1 MVACGHTHDYVLVE
15 AKEATFTENGNQA
28 YYKCSGCEL
37 LFDADKNPIDSI
49 PEIAMKVADTTD
61 DNYRVFYQIFVGSFS
76 DSNGD
81 GIGDLRGII
90 NRFDYLNDGNVNST
104 TSLGVQGIWL
114 SPIFKSPSYH
124 KYDTTDYYQ
133 IDPKFGT
140 MADLEELIELC
151 HSRNVKL
158 ILDLVLNHTSNQHQY
173 FKNFVTAHQQN
184 NVDDPY
190 YDYYCWG
197 TKEDF
202 QGKAFYK
209 ISGTDYYYEGNFS
222 GDMPEPNFDNEKVR
236 QDCVDVAKFYLE
248 KGIDGFRFDA
258 IKYIYYGE
266 TTRSVEFWD
275 WYMEQLKAIKS
286 DIYTVG
292 ECWSAD
298 SEILQYTSELNCFA
312 FQMSGS
318 EGIITAGAKLNGS
331 VSTFTNYVCSF
342 LNSLN
347 ATSGDAMFIPFFSN
361 HDQDRS
367 AGYATYAS
375 KQMAANMYILCS
387 GSPFI
392 YYGEE
397 LGMTGSR
404 GSANTDANRRMAMV
418 WGDGDTV
425 ANPEGTTYKNQIK
438 DTVAIQDNDESSL
451 LNHYRKL
458 ISVRIKYPGIAR
470 GEYTALNYS
479 TRFGGFKV
487 EYQGSTLFIL
497 HNTDSEEITIDL
509 ATNKNYSFLGEIVEC
524 LGYGAKLNGSVLT
537 ISGKT
542 TVIIK

>member
-1 MVACGHTHDYVLVE
+1 MKNVSKLLVIILLIVM
-15 AKEATFTENGNQA
+15 TLGFI
-28 YYKCSGCEL
+28 GCEE
-37 LFDADKNPIDSI
+37 KPSE
-49 PEIAMKVADTTD
+49 PVAQPDTTD

-104 TSLGVQGIWL
+104 ESLGVQGIWL
-114 SPIFKSPSYH
+114 SPIFTSPSYH
-124 KYDTTDYYQ
+124 KYDTTNYYE

-173 FKNFVTAHQQN
+173 FKQFVSAHKFG
-184 NVDDPY
+184 DTEDPY
-190 YDYYCWG
+190 YDYYCYG
-197 TKEDF
+197 SIEDLK
-202 QGKAFYK
+202 GKSFYK
-209 ISGTDYYYEGNFS
+209 ISGTNDEYYEGNFS
-222 GDMPEPNFDNEKVR
+222 SDMPEPNFDNAKVR
-236 QDCVDVAKFYLE
+236 QDCVDVAKYYLD

-266 TTRSVEFWD
+266 TERSVEFWD
-275 WYMEQLKAIKS
+275 WYMDQLKAIKP
-286 DIYTVG
+286 DIYCVG
-292 ECWSAD
+292 ECWSSD

-312 FQMSGS
+312 FQTSGS
-318 EGIITAGAKLNGS
+318 EGAICNGAKLNGS
-331 VSTFTNYVCSF
+331 VSSFTNYVISF
-342 LNSLN
+342 LDQLN
-347 ATSGDAMFIPFFSN
+347 ETSSDAMFIPFFSN

-367 AGYATYAS
+367 AGYPTYAN
-375 KQMAANMYILCS
+375 KQMAANLYILCS

-397 LGMTGSR
+397 IGMTGSR
-404 GSANTDANRRMAMV
+404 GSASTDANRRMAMV

-425 ANPEGTTYKNQIK
+425 ANPEGTTYKNQI
-438 DTVAIQDNDESSL
+438 VEGVSVQDEDEDSL

-458 ISVRIKYPGIAR
+458 ISIRIKYPEIAR
-470 GEYTALNYS
+470 GNYTALTYS
-479 TRFGGFKV
+479 EKKFGGFKV
-487 EYQGSTLFIL
+487 EYQGSTLCIL
-497 HNTDSEEITIDL
+497 HNTDSEELQIDL
-509 ATNKNYSFLGEIVEC
+509 GAKGSFNFDTIAEC
-524 LGYGAKLNGSVLT
+524 LGGNAKLEGSVLT
-537 ISGKT
+537 ISGQT

>member
-1 MVACGHTHDYVLVE
+1 MKNISKLLVIILLIAMTFLVAC
-15 AKEATFTENGNQA
+15 
-28 YYKCSGCEL
+28 
-37 LFDADKNPIDSI
+37 NPTTSPDD
-49 PEIAMKVADTTD
+49 PAPQPDTPDTPIAQPDTTD

-104 TSLGVQGIWL
+104 DSLGVQGIWL
-114 SPIFKSPSYH
+114 SPIFTSPSYH
-124 KYDTTDYYQ
+124 KYDTTNYYE
-133 IDPKFGT
+133 IDPQFGT
-140 MADLEELIELC
+140 MEDLEELIELC

-158 ILDLVLNHTSNQHQY
+158 ILDLVLNHTSNQHEY
-173 FKNFVTAHQQN
+173 FKQFVYAHQA
-184 NVDDPY
+184 DDTENPY
-190 YDYYCWG
+190 YDYYCYG
-197 TKEDF
+197 GRDDF
-202 QGKAFYK
+202 KDKTIYK
-209 ISGTDYYYEGNFS
+209 ISGTDEFYEGNFS
-222 GDMPEPNFDNEKVR
+222 SDMPEPNFDNAKVR
-236 QDCVDVAKFYLE
+236 QDYVDVAKYYLD

-266 TTRSVEFWD
+266 TTRTVEFWD
-275 WYMEQLKAIKS
+275 WYMDQLKAIKP
-286 DIYTVG
+286 DIYCVG
-292 ECWSAD
+292 ECWSSD

-318 EGIITAGAKLNGS
+318 EGAICNGAKLNGS
-331 VSTFTNYVCSF
+331 VSSFTNYVTGF
-342 LNSLN
+342 LDLLKDTNSE
-347 ATSGDAMFIPFFSN
+347 AMLIPFFSN

-367 AGYATYAS
+367 AGYPSYAN

-397 LGMTGSR
+397 IGMTGSR

-425 ANPEGTTYKNQIK
+425 ANPSGTTYKNQI
-438 DTVAIQDNDESSL
+438 TNGVSAQDEDENSL

-458 ISVRIKYPGIAR
+458 ISIRIKYPEIAR
-470 GEYTALNYS
+470 GNYTALSYTNS
-479 TRFGGFKV
+479 KFGGFRV
-487 EYQGSTLFIL
+487 EYQGSSLCIL
-497 HNTDSEEITIDL
+497 HNTDSEELTIDL
-509 ATNKNYSFLGEIVEC
+509 AKNGKFDFSSIAEC
-524 LGYGAKLNGSVLT
+524 IGAGNAKLNGSVLT

-542 TVIIK
+542 SVILK